1 MKKLFFL
8 IFISIAI
15 ITGSTFLTSCGAG
28 SQSFPEEEVR
38 NYGKYFVEKITTNQL
53 DSLTTSYP
61 DISNADSIVPFKS
74 DSIMVVETTP
84 GHYTLTLAE
93 GITLKLDRSEDG
105 KITVAESKGL
115 FAFPE
120 DKVEVSKKTGM
131 WDDKLSDA
139 QLNERMKDE
148 GFFTWVKKKT
158 AAPSK
163 IVSLGKYY
171 PDTSFVGG
179 SGWEGDRVIVNNTSV
194 PVDGSDYVV
203 IYHYCEFEGEGRESR
218 PGKPIP
224 ANGSVRFKE
233 GGRGE
238 FGEWIDGVKMKLSSK
253 EIQEKFSK
261 PLTGNEYQE
270 YLDSKK

>member
-8 IFISIAI
+8 IFISISI
-15 ITGSTFLTSCGAG
+15 ITGSTFLTSCRAG
-28 SQSFPEEEVR
+28 SQSSPEEEVR

-61 DISNADSIVPFKS
+61 DISYADSIVPFKS
-74 DSIMVVETTP
+74 DTIMVVETTP

-115 FAFPE
+115 FAYPA
-120 DKVEVSKKTGM
+120 DKIEIAKKTSM

-139 QLNERMKDE
+139 QLNERMKDDE
-148 GFFTWVKKKT
+148 FFKWVEKKT

-163 IVSLGKYY
+163 ILSLGKYY
-171 PDTSFVGG
+171 ADPPTGG
-179 SGWEGDRVIVNNTSV
+179 SSYSGDQTIVNNTSV
-194 PVDGSDYVV
+194 PVEGCDYVV
-203 IYHYCEFEGEGRESR
+203 IYHCAESDGEWRESR

-224 ANGSVRFKE
+224 ANGSVRFKQ
-233 GGRGE
+233 GGHGAY
-238 FGEWIDGVKMKLSSK
+238 GNWIEGVKMKLSSK

-261 PLTGNEYQE
+261 SLTGNEYQE